1 MQIDGK
7 FTYKTVTG
15 DHIIIW
21 TEGTLVCDNPLKQDA
36 INLIW
41 KKWGGGKYFMS
52 AEREIIAFV
61 DELEAYAASDFVSA
75 TWIDKPEI
83 GPIERVEG
91 RIY

>member
-7 FTYKTVTG
+7 FTYKTPFDNHVV
-15 DHIIIW
+15 DW
-21 TEGTLVCDNPLKQDA
+21 VEGALICKDKRVERQ
-36 INLIW
+36 INNHFD
-41 KKWGGGKYFMS
+41 KWGGGKYFMS
-52 AEREIIAFV
+52 AEREVIAFV

-75 TWIDKPEI
+75 TWIDKPEV